1 MDSYIFFSFNH
12 NYNNKFE
19 DFNNNINKIQD
30 FYINNTD
37 INRSFN
43 VKSLLYSYSNGNNWS
58 ECVNSSLCSETNV
71 EINSDIKYHNKNDF
85 IKKYNVY
92 IKKNNYSN
100 NVFLL
105 ENSSLSEHLCSN
117 KLIVKECPVCYN
129 NIYPLNHT
137 ILDCK
142 HFLCNYCYEKWNEK
156 CCENNC
162 KISCPLCR
170 K

>member
-1 MDSYIFFSFNH
+1 MSEEKN
-12 NYNNKFE
+12 
-19 DFNNNINKIQD
+19 NNNI
-30 FYINNTD
+30 
-37 INRSFN
+37 
-43 VKSLLYSYSNGNNWS
+43 
-58 ECVNSSLCSETNV
+58 
-71 EINSDIKYHNKNDF
+71 KYHKKNNF

-100 NVFLL
+100 DVFSF
-105 ENSSLSEHLCSN
+105 ENNSSENVSLFSHKCS
-117 KLIVKECPVCYN
+117 KECPVCYN

-142 HFLCNYCYEKWNEK
+142 HFLCKYCYEKWNEK
-156 CCENNC
+156 CCENNS

>member
-1 MDSYIFFSFNH
+1 MDSYIVFSFT
-12 NYNNKFE
+12 NNKFE
-19 DFNNNINKIQD
+19 EFNDNINKVQE

-37 INRSFN
+37 MNKSFN
-43 VKSLLYSYSNGNNWS
+43 IFPEEIYMNENKYDNY
-58 ECVNSSLCSETNV
+58 
-71 EINSDIKYHNKNDF
+71 EINNIKYNKNNF

-100 NVFLL
+100 NI
-105 ENSSLSEHLCSN
+105 S
-117 KLIVKECPVCYN
+117 ECPICYN
-129 NIYPLNHT
+129 NIYLLNNK

-142 HFLCNYCYEKWNEK
+142 HFLCKYCYEKWNDK
-156 CCENNC
+156 CIENNI

>member
-1 MDSYIFFSFNH
+1 MDSYIFFSFIN

-37 INRSFN
+37 TYTDINRSFN
-43 VKSLLYSYSNGNNWS
+43 VISSLYSN
-58 ECVNSSLCSETNV
+58 ECVNSSLCSGTNA
-71 EINSDIKYHNKNDF
+71 EINSNIKNNF

-105 ENSSLSEHLCSN
+105 ENSSLSEHKCSN

-142 HFLCNYCYEKWNEK
+142 HFLCKYCYEKWNEK